1 MQRLLEAVEFRNP
14 SRAREDIARLGGGIP
29 ERIRARI
36 QSLLAAVPDPDEALH
51 FLERMRQDGPAAFNR
66 ITSSPAALRCLIT
79 TFSYSRFL
87 SEAVLQHPEW
97 LLQAADTGD
106 LHRMLSA
113 DEFAERLLQFRAAE
127 GPDQP
132 ASVALARFRRR
143 QSLRILLRDVLELTA
158 LADIT
163 GELSNLADAILD
175 FAYRQVRAQLTAR
188 HGEPLF
194 EEPDGQR
201 RECGFAVIALGK
213 LGGQELNY
221 SSDVDLMFVYS
232 GNGETA
238 GPGVVTNKEFFKKIA
253 NQYTELLSTYTA
265 DGSCYRVDLRLRP
278 DGRLGEV
285 CISLD
290 GAKTYYQERAR
301 DWEKQMLIKARVC
314 AGDLALGRELLEFV
328 EPLIYSTTLDFRAVE
343 AVSEARERI
352 GEKLA
357 AKRTH
362 AGLDIKLTPGGI
374 RDIEFLVQCL
384 QRLHGG
390 RELWVRHGGTLFAL
404 SRVHDKNLLSDGEYA
419 RLASAY
425 EFLRHIE
432 HRLQF
437 YDDRQTHTL
446 PTHPEEMEVLARK
459 MPIESGEPLTAESL
473 KVLLE
478 GHLGNVREMYAR
490 VIQAR
495 KPMYYTLA
503 DGDADDRWQPLD
515 LDPPASAPSNLTRFL
530 EERAPHLAAVLARA
544 KLNRGRERFEL
555 FLEKVLAH
563 SESFAGPYADLDADA
578 ALVERAVDIFEHS
591 PYFGDQLLRHPE
603 LLAELD
609 AGAPPRE
616 ADPQEA
622 INDSAAL
629 RAYFRRRM
637 FRIQSDS
644 LLGPAP
650 IFETLERTSD
660 LADTAIAAA
669 YRIALQDAPQPAHPD
684 YRPAR
689 QMMVVSLGR
698 LGMREF
704 DLASDAD
711 LIFVIPDE
719 DASEQVFWTAVA
731 ERMIQAIGAYTGDGV
746 MFTVDTRLRP
756 NGREGALVQPE
767 GTYRE
772 YFAKHA
778 EAWEGIA
785 YMKSRAVAGN
795 LERATEFLHKLQEVD
810 WRRYGQ
816 GGRSRKELAQMRA
829 RLEKEQGARNPLKAA
844 VGGFYDIDFALMYL
858 RLRGAGIFY
867 KVLNTPARIDVIE
880 QMGHLE
886 REDADFLRDAAVFYR
901 AIDHGLRVS
910 SGYAGGH
917 LPTSPSQSET
927 LAELVRRWTP
937 DELHDQRLDLKLGE
951 IRQKTREFFNRVFGV

>member
-14 SRAREDIARLGGGIP
+14 SRAREDIARLGGSIP
-29 ERIRARI
+29 ERIGARI
-36 QSLLAAVPDPDEALH
+36 QSLLASVPDPDEALH
-51 FLERMRQDGPAAFNR
+51 FLERLRQDGPAAFNR
-66 ITSSPAALRCLIT
+66 ISSSPAALRCLIT

-87 SEAVLQHPEW
+87 SEAVLQRPEW
-97 LLQAADTGD
+97 LLQAADPGD

-113 DEFAERLLQFRAAE
+113 EEFAERLLQFRAAE
-127 GPDQP
+127 TPGLP
-132 ASVALARFRRR
+132 APVTLARFRRR
-143 QSLRILLRDVLELTA
+143 QSLRILLRDVLGLAA

-175 FAYRQVRAQLTAR
+175 FAYRQIRGQLTAR

-194 EEPDGQR
+194 EAPDGQGR
-201 RECGFAVIALGK
+201 ACGFAVIALGK

-221 SSDVDLMFVYS
+221 SSDIDLMFVYS

-238 GPGVVTNKEFFKKIA
+238 GPDAITNKEFFKKVA
-253 NQYTELLSTYTA
+253 NRYTELLSTYTA

-290 GAKTYYQERAR
+290 GAKRYYQERAR
-301 DWEKQMLIKARVC
+301 DWEKQMLIKGRAC
-314 AGDLALGRELLEFV
+314 AGDPALGRELLEFV

-352 GEKLA
+352 SEKLA
-357 AKRTH
+357 AKRAH

-390 RELWVRHGGTLFAL
+390 REIWVRHGGTLFAL
-404 SRVHDKNLLSDGEYA
+404 SRVHDKNLLSASEYA

-446 PTHPEEMEVLARK
+446 PTNAEELELLARK
-459 MPIESGEPLTAESL
+459 MPAESGEPLTAESL
-473 KVLLE
+473 EVRLE
-478 GHLGNVREMYAR
+478 EHLGNVREMYAR

-495 KPMYYTLA
+495 KPMYYIPI
-503 DGDADDRWQPLD
+503 DGDGGDADDRWQPLD
-515 LDPPASAPSNLTRFL
+515 LDVAPSVPSNLTRYL
-530 EERAPHLAAVLARA
+530 ERRAPRLAAVLARA
-544 KLNRGRERFEL
+544 KLNRGRERCEA
-555 FLEKVLAH
+555 FLEKMSDDSEWLAR
-563 SESFAGPYADLDADA
+563 LDADSKLA
-578 ALVERAVDIFEHS
+578 ERVADIFEHS
-591 PYFGDQLLRHPE
+591 QYFGDQLLRHPE
-603 LLAELD
+603 MLGDLHA
-609 AGAPPRE
+609 AAAPPDE
-616 ADPQEA
+616 ATEEA
-622 INDSAAL
+622 ITGSVSL

-660 LADTAIAAA
+660 LADAVIAAA
-669 YRIALQDAPQPAHPD
+669 YRIALQEAPRPANPD
-684 YRPAR
+684 YLPAG

-719 DASEQVFWTAVA
+719 DAAEQVFWTAVA
-731 ERMIQAIGAYTGDGV
+731 ERMINAISAYTGDGV

-795 LERATEFLHKLQEVD
+795 LERATEFLHRLQEVD

-816 GGRSRKELAQMRA
+816 SGRSRKELAQMRA
-829 RLEKEQGARNPLKAA
+829 RLEKEQASRNPLKAA
-844 VGGFYDIDFALMYL
+844 IGGYYDIDFALMYL

-937 DELHDQRLDLKLGE
+937 DQLHDQRLDLKLAE
-951 IRQKTREFFNRVFGV
+951 IRQKTREFFNRVFGC

>member
-51 FLERMRQDGPAAFNR
+51 FLERLRQDAPDAFNR
-66 ITSSPAALRCLIT
+66 ISSSPAALRCLIT

-87 SEAVLQHPEW
+87 SEAVLQRPEW
-97 LLQAADTGD
+97 LLQAADPGD

-113 DEFAERLLQFRAAE
+113 EEFTERLLQFRAAE
-127 GPDQP
+127 GPDLP
-132 ASVALARFRRR
+132 APVLLARFRRR
-143 QSLRILLRDVLELTA
+143 QSLRILLRDVLGLAA

-175 FAYRQVRAQLTAR
+175 FAYRQIRDQLTAR
-188 HGEPLF
+188 HGEPLC
-194 EEPDGQR
+194 EAPDGQPR
-201 RECGFAVIALGK
+201 PCGFAVIALGK

-221 SSDVDLMFVYS
+221 SSDVDLMFMYS

-238 GPGVVTNKEFFKKIA
+238 GPAAITNKEFFKKVA
-253 NQYTELLSTYTA
+253 NQYTEMLSTYTA

-290 GAKTYYQERAR
+290 GAERYYQERAR

-314 AGDLALGRELLEFV
+314 AGDLALGRDLLEFV

-352 GEKLA
+352 SEKLA
-357 AKRTH
+357 AKRVR
-362 AGLDIKLTPGGI
+362 AGVDIKLTPGGI

-390 RELWVRHGGTLFAL
+390 REIWVRHGGTLFAL
-404 SRVHDKNLLSDGEYA
+404 SRVHDKNLLSASEYA

-446 PTHPEEMEVLARK
+446 PTHPEELEVLARK
-459 MPIESGEPLTAESL
+459 MPAEIGEPLTAESL
-473 KVLLE
+473 EVRLE
-478 GHLGNVREMYAR
+478 EHLGNVREMYAR

-495 KPMYYTLA
+495 KPMYYIPLA
-503 DGDADDRWQPLD
+503 GSGDGEADDRWQPLD
-515 LDPPASAPSNLTRFL
+515 LDLPPSAPSNLTRYL
-530 EERAPHLAAVLARA
+530 AERAPQLAATLARA
-544 KLNRGRERFEL
+544 KLNRGRERFEV
-555 FLEKVLAH
+555 FLEKISDDSEWLAR
-563 SESFAGPYADLDADA
+563 LDADSK
-578 ALVERAVDIFEHS
+578 LVERVVDIFEHS
-591 PYFGDQLLRHPE
+591 QYFGDQLLRHPE
-603 LLAELD
+603 LLADL
-609 AGAPPRE
+609 
-616 ADPQEA
+616 
-622 INDSAAL
+622 DSAAAPPAESPQQAITDSASL
-629 RAYFRRRM
+629 RAYFRREM

-644 LLGPAP
+644 LLRPAP

-660 LADTAIAAA
+660 LADAVIAAA
-669 YRIALQDAPQPAHPD
+669 YRIALHEAPQTAHPE
-684 YRPAR
+684 YAPAR
-689 QMMVVSLGR
+689 QMMVISLGR

-719 DASEQVFWTAVA
+719 DAPEQAFWTAIA
-731 ERMIQAIGAYTGDGV
+731 ERMIDAIGAYTGDGV

-767 GTYRE
+767 AAYRE
-772 YFAKHA
+772 YFARHA

-785 YMKSRAVAGN
+785 YMKSRAVAGD
-795 LERATEFLHKLQEVD
+795 LEGATEFLHRLQEVD

-816 GGRSRKELAQMRA
+816 SGRSRKELAQMRV
-829 RLEKEQGARNPLKAA
+829 RLEKEQASRNPLKAA
-844 VGGFYDIDFALMYL
+844 IGGYFDIDFALMYL

-901 AIDHGLRVS
+901 AIDHGLRVA

-937 DELHDQRLDLKLGE
+937 EQLHDQRLDLKLGE

>member
-1 MQRLLEAVEFRNP
+1 MQHLLEAVEFRNP

-36 QSLLAAVPDPDEALH
+36 QALLASVPDPDEALH
-51 FLERMRQDGPAAFNR
+51 FLERLRQDAPAPCNR
-66 ITSSPAALRCLIT
+66 IVSSPAALRCLIT

-97 LLQAADTGD
+97 LLQAADPSD

-113 DEFAERLLQFRAAE
+113 EEFAERLLQFRAAE
-127 GPDQP
+127 APDLP
-132 ASVALARFRRR
+132 APVLLARFRRR
-143 QSLRILLRDVLELTA
+143 QSLRILLRDVLGLAA

-175 FAYRQVRAQLTAR
+175 FTYRQIREQITAR
-188 HGEPLF
+188 HGEPLC
-194 EEPDGQR
+194 EGPDGQPR
-201 RECGFAVIALGK
+201 ACGFAVIALGK

-232 GNGETA
+232 GNGETT
-238 GPGVVTNKEFFKKIA
+238 GPAIVTNKEFFKKVA
-253 NQYTELLSTYTA
+253 NQYTEWLSTYTG

-290 GAKTYYQERAR
+290 GAKRYYQERAR

-314 AGDLALGRELLEFV
+314 AGDMALGRELLEFV

-352 GEKLA
+352 SEKLA
-357 AKRTH
+357 AKRAH
-362 AGLDIKLTPGGI
+362 AGLDIKLAPGGI
-374 RDIEFLVQCL
+374 RDVEFLVQCL

-390 RELWVRHGGTLFAL
+390 REIWLRHGGTLFAL
-404 SRVHDKNLLSDGEYA
+404 SRVHDKNLLSASEYA

-446 PTHPEEMEVLARK
+446 PTSAEELDVLARK
-459 MPIESGEPLTAESL
+459 MPAEIGEPLTAESL
-473 KVLLE
+473 EIRLE
-478 GHLGNVREMYAR
+478 EHLGNVREMYAR

-495 KPMYYTLA
+495 KPMYYIPV
-503 DGDADDRWQPLD
+503 DGETDDRWRPLD
-515 LDPPASAPSNLTRFL
+515 LDLPPSAPSHLTRYL
-530 EERAPHLAAVLARA
+530 ERNAPQLAASLARA
-544 KLNRGRERFEL
+544 KLNRGRERCEI
-555 FLEKVLAH
+555 FLEKISEDAEWLAR
-563 SESFAGPYADLDADA
+563 LDADSK
-578 ALVERAVDIFEHS
+578 LVERVVDIFEHS
-591 PYFGDQLLRHPE
+591 QYFGDQLLRHPE
-603 LLAELD
+603 MLADLD
-609 AGAPPRE
+609 PAAPPPEDTARQ
-616 ADPQEA
+616 APQEA
-622 INDSAAL
+622 ITDSASL
-629 RAYFRRRM
+629 RGYFRRQM

-644 LLGPAP
+644 LLRPAP

-660 LADTAIAAA
+660 LADAVIAAA
-669 YRIALQDAPQPAHPD
+669 YRIALQDAPRPANPE
-684 YRPAR
+684 YLPAR
-689 QMMVVSLGR
+689 QMMAISLGR

-719 DASEQVFWTAVA
+719 DAPEQAFWTAIA
-731 ERMIQAIGAYTGDGV
+731 ERMIDAISAYTGDGI

-767 GTYRE
+767 GAYWE

-778 EAWEGIA
+778 ETWEGIA

-795 LERATEFLHKLQEVD
+795 LEGATEFLHKLQEVD

-816 GGRSRKELAQMRA
+816 SGRSRKELAQMRT
-829 RLEKEQGARNPLKAA
+829 RLEKEQASRNPLKAA
-844 VGGFYDIDFALMYL
+844 IGGYYDIDFALMYL

-901 AIDHGLRVS
+901 AIDHGLRVA

-937 DELHDQRLDLKLGE
+937 DQLHDQRLDLKLGE